1 LYRAFP
7 QRLYDAG
14 ALYVITVVGM
24 FEAVLVF
31 IDFVRYAALL
41 VECPGQ
47 AKAESAAVKKIKI
60 RGRSNPMRPKLL
72 AASFNCIESPP

>member
-1 LYRAFP
+1 MLAP

-14 ALYVITVVGM
+14 ALYEITVVGM
-24 FEAVLVF
+24 YETVLLF
-31 IDFVRYAALL
+31 SDFVRYATLP
-41 VECPGQ
+41 VCSGQ

-60 RGRSNPMRPKLL
+60 RGRSNPTRPKLL